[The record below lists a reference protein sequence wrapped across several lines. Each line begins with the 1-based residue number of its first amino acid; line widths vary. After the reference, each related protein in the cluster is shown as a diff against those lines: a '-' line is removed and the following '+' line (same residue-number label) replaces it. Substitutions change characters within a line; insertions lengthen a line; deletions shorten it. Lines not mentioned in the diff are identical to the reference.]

1 MPLLQNGRAVLL
13 VTAASIALLPA
24 PLTAQTVPDTAPVTG
39 GLLGRITYF
48 ATRLP
53 RAVEDVPA
61 TVTVIDG
68 DDIEAQG
75 ISDMQQLTRYVPGLT
90 VNRQINAAQPFNDF
104 DGFSMRGVGGN
115 RVLMLVDGS
124 RVAERITDGTRDYL
138 DLNFTRQ
145 AEVVRGPGSV
155 LWGADALGGVVALR
169 TIDPEDVLEGRQ
181 RGGTAR
187 IGHDSFT
194 RENNAAVTFAQRF
207 SDNLAVLVGYS
218 RMQARE
224 PRLSRAR
231 ENGGLYSD
239 IHGGCLRN
247 LDYGATPCNEFDPT
261 RVDSERGL
269 FKLEWRPTTEHRLTF
284 SADAMRRRTDVQF
297 NQVLG
302 PVFNTLGNPT
312 GEINHAYDRR
322 LDIER
327 QRYALDYS
335 WTPANG
341 LLDELRATV
350 SFTPHSYARSG
361 VRRSTSATG
370 DNLITR
376 DYLNYSE
383 DFFEVDLQGTR
394 RFAIGSTE
402 HELIF
407 GFDGDRAESDYERI
421 DRVTNLTTGVE
432 TETRAGGFNFAN
444 STTRRADLYIQDR
457 ITFAGGAF
465 ELVPGLRYA
474 TYQIDPR
481 PNADYI
487 PVPGLEPVR
496 RSDSALLGSLAA
508 TWRINN
514 QWSVW
519 GNIGQGFKM
528 PTAQQLYTSLP
539 GTSFDLIPAPDLRPE
554 HVRSAEL
561 GLRGQ
566 FAQGSMGISVYR
578 ARYTDFIQS
587 FYNPPGTSQYTY
599 RNIESRDVWGI
610 EASGEWA
617 INDRLTATG
626 SLAFQRG
633 TQVLTAGAARTP
645 ADLLP
650 FSGVVG
656 VSYAIPERNLTLDA
670 FSRFASSASRTASDT
685 GFRPGG
691 YALLDLYARWDVTEM
706 ASINFGITNVFDT
719 RYYQPSAIG
728 VTTTPSP
735 AVARQNPLDLHTG
748 PGRVFTVAL
757 QTRF

>member
-1 MPLLQNGRAVLL
+1 MPPSLNGHAVLL
-13 VTAASIALLPA
+13 ATAASIVLLPA
-24 PLTAQTVPDTAPVTG
+24 TLAAQTAQTDPSAQPTG
-39 GLLGRITYF
+39 GILGRITYF

-68 DDIEAQG
+68 EDIEAQG
-75 ISDMQQLTRYVPGLT
+75 ISDMQQLTRYVPGLS

-138 DLNFTRQ
+138 DMNFTRQ

-169 TIDPEDVLEGRQ
+169 TIDPEDVLQGRQ

-187 IGHDSFT
+187 IGHDGFT
-194 RENNAAVTFAQRF
+194 GENNAAFTFAQRF
-207 SDNLAVLVGYS
+207 SDSVSVLVGYS
-218 RMQARE
+218 RLQARE

-231 ENGGLYSD
+231 PNGGLYSD
-239 IHGGCLRN
+239 IHGGCPRN

-302 PVFNTLGNPT
+302 PLAT

-322 LDIER
+322 LEIQR
-327 QRYALDYS
+327 QRYALEYA

-370 DNLITR
+370 DQLITR

-383 DFFEVDLQGTR
+383 DFFEVDLQATR
-394 RFAIGSTE
+394 RFAIGNTE

-407 GFDGDRAESDYERI
+407 GFDGDRAQTDYERI
-421 DRVTNLTTGVE
+421 DRVSNLTTGVD
-432 TETRAGGFNFAN
+432 TERRAGGFNFAD
-444 STTRRADLYIQDR
+444 STTRRADIYIQNR
-457 ITFAGGAF
+457 ITFASGAF

-474 TYQIDPR
+474 TYRIDPR
-481 PNADYI
+481 PNPDYI

-496 RSDSALLGSLAA
+496 RSDSALVGSLAA
-508 TWRINN
+508 TWRVNN
-514 QWSVW
+514 QWSLW
-519 GNIGQGFKM
+519 GNLGTGFKM

-539 GTSFDLIPAPDLRPE
+539 GASFDLIPAPDLRPE
-554 HVRSAEL
+554 RVRSAEL

-566 FAQGSMGISVYR
+566 FARGSMGISIYR
-578 ARYTDFIQS
+578 AQYTDFIQS
-587 FYNPPGTSQYTY
+587 FYNPPGTNHYTY
-599 RNIESRDVWGI
+599 RNIEQRDVWGI

-617 INDRLTATG
+617 VNDRLTATG

-633 TQVLTAGAARTP
+633 TQVTTAGAARTP

-670 FSRFASSASRTASDT
+670 FSRFASGVTRTASDT
-685 GFRPGG
+685 GLRPGG

-706 ASINFGITNVFDT
+706 ASVNFGITNVFNT
-719 RYYQPSAIG
+719 RYFEESAIG
-728 VTTTPSP
+728 VTTTPSE
-735 AVARQNPLDLHTG
+735 AVARQNPLDLRTG
-748 PGRVFTVAL
+748 PGRVFSVSV